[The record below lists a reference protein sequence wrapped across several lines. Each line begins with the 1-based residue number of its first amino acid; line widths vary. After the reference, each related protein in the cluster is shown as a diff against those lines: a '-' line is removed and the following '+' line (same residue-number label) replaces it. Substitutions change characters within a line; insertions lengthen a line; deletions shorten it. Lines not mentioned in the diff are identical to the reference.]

1 MGKARKN
8 GGLSDAAR
16 RCAPGGVAARPALSL
31 VRDERGSTAAEYG
44 LMASLIAVVI
54 ITGVTLFGEQVGI
67 LFTTV
72 ADLVTGA

>member
-1 MGKARKN
+1 MN
-8 GGLSDAAR
+8 SI
-16 RCAPGGVAARPALSL
+16 
-31 VRDERGSTAAEYG
+31 RDERGSTAAEYG
-44 LMASLIAVVI
+44 LMASLVAVVI